1 MAWWLAP
8 ASCQLRNSNRR
19 NLPDASYFEP
29 FIPHLPT
36 QHKRKPSR
44 MGEKRGVAFT
54 GKAGVSQPK
63 LASQGNSDEVVTSR
77 PGKTVPGHDDSNML
91 TGKRYF
97 SYYTSVYIKYIC
109 VYVV

>member
-1 MAWWLAP
+1 
-8 ASCQLRNSNRR
+8 
-19 NLPDASYFEP
+19 
-29 FIPHLPT
+29 
-36 QHKRKPSR
+36 